1 MDIRDDLKM
10 TTKQLADQVKVNN
23 AATNAQIGKLQRM
36 LERQQL
42 MLEQLMLRTANEDQ
56 ELDFQH
62 QELDSI
68 VGILTS

>member
-1 MDIRDDLKM
+1 M

-56 ELDFQH
+56 ELD
-62 QELDSI
+62 SI

>member
-1 MDIRDDLKM
+1 MDIRDDQKM
-10 TTKQLADQVKVNN
+10 TTKQLADQVKANN

-36 LERQQL
+36 LEGQQL

-56 ELDFQH
+56 ELD
-62 QELDSI
+62 SI

>member
-1 MDIRDDLKM
+1 MDIRDDQKM

-36 LERQQL
+36 LEGQQL

-56 ELDFQH
+56 ELD
-62 QELDSI
+62 SI

>member
-1 MDIRDDLKM
+1 MDIRDDQKM

-56 ELDFQH
+56 E
-62 QELDSI
+62 
-68 VGILTS
+68 

>member
-1 MDIRDDLKM
+1 MDIRDDQKM

-56 ELDFQH
+56 GI
-62 QELDSI
+62 DSI

>member
-1 MDIRDDLKM
+1 M

-23 AATNAQIGKLQRM
+23 AATNAQIGKLQQM
-36 LERQQL
+36 LERQQLMFEQQQL